1 MAAGDEVSYL
11 TYAIMKMSHIT
22 HKRTIAILAVIV
34 AVIAAVGGSP
44 FTRNIFEDSESPGN
58 VMQASE
64 PKSASDIIGTNIE
77 RSAGEEAQIS
87 DVLFA
92 PTDSTWIPMIE
103 PWAQSEVV
111 PTIGSYTRHRFVQ
124 LDTEKFKRALV
135 ENENN
140 SQFALNFFDDTVLTV
155 TITFLNVRD
164 RGSVSARGRTA
175 DGRTVWIFINP
186 AGQAKITTNTDGKA
200 IALITSPLPPTQLIY
215 EFDMAAE
222 TAKRG
227 PVVN

>member
-1 MAAGDEVSYL
+1 
-11 TYAIMKMSHIT
+11 MKTSHIT
-22 HKRTIAILAVIV
+22 HKRSIAILAVIV

-44 FTRNIFEDSESPGN
+44 FTRNIVEDSQTPGQ
-58 VMQASE
+58 VMQPSE

-87 DVLFA
+87 DLLFA

-103 PWAQSEVV
+103 PWAQSVVV

-124 LDTEKFKRALV
+124 LDTEKFKRALA
-135 ENENN
+135 EKKDN
-140 SQFALNFFDDTVLTV
+140 SQFVLNFFDDTVLTV
-155 TITFLNVRD
+155 TITYLKLRD

-200 IALITSPLPPTQLIY
+200 IALITSPLPPAQLIY

-222 TAKRG
+222 RAKMG